1 MARIDDEIETSFPN
15 NRARFIT
22 NLIYTSNWFQNGVSD
37 FIKPF
42 GISLQQFNML
52 RILRGAKDWVS
63 MNEIKKLMID
73 KTPNTTRLANNLLQ
87 KKFVERQRSDVDR
100 RIVYLK
106 ITNEGLDI
114 LKSIDN
120 SDFNYMNYMDK
131 ISEEE
136 AETISNIL
144 DRIREE

>member
-106 ITNEGLDI
+106 ITNEGLNI

>member
-52 RILRGAKDWVS
+52 RILRGANDWVS

-87 KKFVERQRSDVDR
+87 KEFVERQRSDVDR